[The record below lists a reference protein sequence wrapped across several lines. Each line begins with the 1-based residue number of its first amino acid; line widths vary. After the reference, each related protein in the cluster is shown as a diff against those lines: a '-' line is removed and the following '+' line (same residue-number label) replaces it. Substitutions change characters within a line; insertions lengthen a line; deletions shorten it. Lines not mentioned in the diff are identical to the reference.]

1 MVLCTASQLKIH
13 LFFILPILTVQL
25 ISYAEIW
32 EIFLCQIFL
41 IHYGTAWR
49 FFYQRFFH
57 GMALRSIR
65 EKKPAWFQIKFA
77 NEFINY
83 ALGIYYGLL
92 GVYFIIRGLPGTDSG
107 IYTDMLLNILI
118 VLHLFSSAGPA
129 TIALLLIVSGKLF
142 LGDALFAN
150 LIYVFLIIGFHF
162 VCMEVAKLRLSSVQK
177 VVLVKLSAIPLML
190 FYLHQKIHL
199 AYTMNDLPVWILY
212 FLVSFF
218 ITFIIVSAAY
228 YIDTSNKLIYDLQQ
242 STILDPLT
250 GLTNFRHFEN
260 AFDAAFNHA
269 TLKKS
274 NLSVIIIDIDY
285 FKRVN
290 DTYGHLVGNGVLSTF
305 SQMLLKISFP
315 PNTVISRIGG
325 EEFAI
330 ILPNINVS
338 ETEHLAEKI
347 RRKVEKIDVPIV
359 ASGSVITI
367 SAGIANYDGRNY
379 PSANELLN
387 AADQALYNA
396 KRNGRN
402 QVHIRETEPVI

>member
-1 MVLCTASQLKIH
+1 MPNILDSLWNSMA
-13 LFFILPILTVQL
+13 LFLSAL
-25 ISYAEIW
+25 
-32 EIFLCQIFL
+32 
-41 IHYGTAWR
+41 
-49 FFYQRFFH
+49 FFH

-218 ITFIIVSAAY
+218 NTFIIVSAAY

>member
-1 MVLCTASQLKIH
+1 MPNILDSLWNSMA
-13 LFFILPILTVQL
+13 LFLSAL
-25 ISYAEIW
+25 
-32 EIFLCQIFL
+32 
-41 IHYGTAWR
+41 
-49 FFYQRFFH
+49 FFH

-77 NEFINY
+77 NEIINY
-83 ALGIYYGLL
+83 SLGIYYGFL
-92 GVYFIIRGLPGTDSG
+92 GVYFILRGLPGTDSG

-129 TIALLLIVSGKLF
+129 TIALLLIVTGKLF

-150 LIYVFLIIGFHF
+150 LVYVFLIIGFHF
-162 VCMEVAKLRLSSVQK
+162 ICMEVAKLRLSSVQK
-177 VVLVKLSAIPLML
+177 VILVKLSAVPLML

-199 AYTMNDLPVWILY
+199 EYTLDDLLTWILY

-218 ITFIIVSAAY
+218 ITFILISAAY

-250 GLTNFRHFEN
+250 GLTNFRHFDKTFET
-260 AFDAAFNHA
+260 AFHHA

-274 NLSVIIIDIDY
+274 NLSIIIIDIDY

-290 DTYGHLVGNGVLSTF
+290 DTYGHLVGNSVLSTF

-347 RRKVEKIDVPIV
+347 RRKVEKIEIPIA

-367 SAGIANYDGRNY
+367 SAGIANYDGHNY
-379 PSANELLN
+379 PTADELLH

-402 QVHIRETEPVI
+402 QVHIRQTEPVI

>member
-1 MVLCTASQLKIH
+1 MLR
-13 LFFILPILTVQL
+13 
-25 ISYAEIW
+25 
-32 EIFLCQIFL
+32 
-41 IHYGTAWR
+41 YGR
-49 FFYQRFFH
+49 FFMPNILDSLWNSMALFLSALFFH

-77 NEFINY
+77 NEIINY
-83 ALGIYYGLL
+83 SLGIYYGFL
-92 GVYFIIRGLPGTDSG
+92 GVYFILRGLPGTDSG

-129 TIALLLIVSGKLF
+129 TIALLLIVTGKLF

-150 LIYVFLIIGFHF
+150 LVYVFLIIGFHF
-162 VCMEVAKLRLSSVQK
+162 ICMEVAKLRLSSVQK
-177 VVLVKLSAIPLML
+177 VILVKLSAVPLML

-199 AYTMNDLPVWILY
+199 EYTLDDLPTWILY

-218 ITFIIVSAAY
+218 ITFILISAAY

-250 GLTNFRHFEN
+250 GLTNFRHFDKTFET
-260 AFDAAFNHA
+260 AFHHA

-274 NLSVIIIDIDY
+274 NLSIIIIDIDY

-290 DTYGHLVGNGVLSTF
+290 DTYGHLVGNSVLSTF

-347 RRKVEKIDVPIV
+347 RRKVEKIEIPIA

-367 SAGIANYDGRNY
+367 SAGIANYDGHNY
-379 PSANELLN
+379 PTADELLH
-387 AADQALYNA
+387 AADQALYKA

-402 QVHIRETEPVI
+402 QVHIRQTEPVI

>member
-1 MVLCTASQLKIH
+1 MPNILDSLWNSMA
-13 LFFILPILTVQL
+13 LFLSAL
-25 ISYAEIW
+25 
-32 EIFLCQIFL
+32 
-41 IHYGTAWR
+41 
-49 FFYQRFFH
+49 FFH

-228 YIDTSNKLIYDLQQ
+228 YIDTLNKLIYDLQQ

>member
-1 MVLCTASQLKIH
+1 MPNILDSLWNSMA
-13 LFFILPILTVQL
+13 LFLSAL
-25 ISYAEIW
+25 
-32 EIFLCQIFL
+32 
-41 IHYGTAWR
+41 
-49 FFYQRFFH
+49 FFH

-290 DTYGHLVGNGVLSTF
+290 DTYGHLVENGVLSTF

>member
-1 MVLCTASQLKIH
+1 MPNILDSLWNSMA
-13 LFFILPILTVQL
+13 LFLSAL
-25 ISYAEIW
+25 
-32 EIFLCQIFL
+32 
-41 IHYGTAWR
+41 
-49 FFYQRFFH
+49 FFH

-260 AFDAAFNHA
+260 AFDCAFNHA

-379 PSANELLN
+379 PSVNELLN

>member
-1 MVLCTASQLKIH
+1 MPNILDSLWNSMA
-13 LFFILPILTVQL
+13 LFLSAL
-25 ISYAEIW
+25 
-32 EIFLCQIFL
+32 
-41 IHYGTAWR
+41 
-49 FFYQRFFH
+49 FFH

-77 NEFINY
+77 NEIINY
-83 ALGIYYGLL
+83 SLGIYYGFL
-92 GVYFIIRGLPGTDSG
+92 GVYFILRGLPGTDSG

-129 TIALLLIVSGKLF
+129 TIALLLIVTGKLF

-150 LIYVFLIIGFHF
+150 LVYVFLIIGFHF
-162 VCMEVAKLRLSSVQK
+162 ICMEVAKLRLSSVQK
-177 VVLVKLSAIPLML
+177 VILVKLSAVPLML

-199 AYTMNDLPVWILY
+199 EYTLDDLPTWILY

-218 ITFIIVSAAY
+218 ITFILISAAY

-250 GLTNFRHFEN
+250 GLTNFRHFDKTFET
-260 AFDAAFNHA
+260 AFHHA

-274 NLSVIIIDIDY
+274 NLSIIIIDIDY

-290 DTYGHLVGNGVLSTF
+290 DTYGHLVGNSVLSTF

-347 RRKVEKIDVPIV
+347 RRKVEKIEIRIA

-367 SAGIANYDGRNY
+367 SAGIANYDGHNY
-379 PSANELLN
+379 PTADELLH
-387 AADQALYNA
+387 AADQALYKA

-402 QVHIRETEPVI
+402 QVHIRQTEPFI

>member
-1 MVLCTASQLKIH
+1 MPNILDSLWNSMA
-13 LFFILPILTVQL
+13 LFLSAL
-25 ISYAEIW
+25 
-32 EIFLCQIFL
+32 
-41 IHYGTAWR
+41 
-49 FFYQRFFH
+49 FFH

-260 AFDAAFNHA
+260 AFDATFNHA

>member
-1 MVLCTASQLKIH
+1 MPNILDSLWNSMALFLSA
-13 LFFILPILTVQL
+13 LFFL
-25 ISYAEIW
+25 
-32 EIFLCQIFL
+32 
-41 IHYGTAWR
+41 
-49 FFYQRFFH
+49 

>member
-1 MVLCTASQLKIH
+1 MPNILDSLWNSMA
-13 LFFILPILTVQL
+13 LFLSAL
-25 ISYAEIW
+25 
-32 EIFLCQIFL
+32 
-41 IHYGTAWR
+41 
-49 FFYQRFFH
+49 FFH

-77 NEFINY
+77 NEIINY
-83 ALGIYYGLL
+83 SLGIYYGFL
-92 GVYFIIRGLPGTDSG
+92 GVYFILRGLPGTDSG

-129 TIALLLIVSGKLF
+129 TIALLLIVTGKLF

-150 LIYVFLIIGFHF
+150 LVYVFLIIGFHF
-162 VCMEVAKLRLSSVQK
+162 ICMEVAKLRLSSVQK
-177 VVLVKLSAIPLML
+177 VILVKLSAVPLML

-199 AYTMNDLPVWILY
+199 EYTLDDLPTWILY

-218 ITFIIVSAAY
+218 ITFILISAAY

-250 GLTNFRHFEN
+250 GLTNFRHFDKTFET
-260 AFDAAFNHA
+260 AFHHA

-274 NLSVIIIDIDY
+274 NLSIIIIDIDY

-290 DTYGHLVGNGVLSTF
+290 DTYGHLVGNSVLSTF

-347 RRKVEKIDVPIV
+347 RRKVEKIEIPIA

-367 SAGIANYDGRNY
+367 SAGIANYDGHNY
-379 PSANELLN
+379 PTADELLH
-387 AADQALYNA
+387 AADQALYKA

-402 QVHIRETEPVI
+402 QVHIRQTEPVI

>member
-1 MVLCTASQLKIH
+1 MPNILDSLWNSMA
-13 LFFILPILTVQL
+13 LFLSAL
-25 ISYAEIW
+25 
-32 EIFLCQIFL
+32 
-41 IHYGTAWR
+41 
-49 FFYQRFFH
+49 FFH

-65 EKKPAWFQIKFA
+65 EKKPSWFQIKFS
-77 NEFINY
+77 NEIINY

-129 TIALLLIVSGKLF
+129 TIALLLIVAGKLF

-199 AYTMNDLPVWILY
+199 LYTINDLPVWILY

-250 GLTNFRHFEN
+250 GLTNFRHFEK
-260 AFDAAFNHA
+260 AFEAAFNHA

-379 PSANELLN
+379 SNPNELLN

-402 QVHIRETEPVI
+402 QVHIRETEPVV

>member
-1 MVLCTASQLKIH
+1 MPNILDSLWNSMA
-13 LFFILPILTVQL
+13 LFLSAL
-25 ISYAEIW
+25 
-32 EIFLCQIFL
+32 
-41 IHYGTAWR
+41 
-49 FFYQRFFH
+49 FFH

-77 NEFINY
+77 NEIINY
-83 ALGIYYGLL
+83 SLGIYYGFL
-92 GVYFIIRGLPGTDSG
+92 GVYFILRGLPGTDSG

-129 TIALLLIVSGKLF
+129 TIALLLIVTGKLF

-150 LIYVFLIIGFHF
+150 LVYVFLIIGFHF
-162 VCMEVAKLRLSSVQK
+162 ICMEVAKLRLSSVQK
-177 VVLVKLSAIPLML
+177 VILVKLSAVPLML

-199 AYTMNDLPVWILY
+199 EYTLDDLPTWILY

-218 ITFIIVSAAY
+218 ITFILISAAY

-250 GLTNFRHFEN
+250 GLTNFRHFDKTFET
-260 AFDAAFNHA
+260 AFHHA

-274 NLSVIIIDIDY
+274 NLSIIIIDIDY
-285 FKRVN
+285 FKRIN
-290 DTYGHLVGNGVLSTF
+290 DTYGHLVGNSVLSTF

-347 RRKVEKIDVPIV
+347 RRKVEKIEIPIA
-359 ASGSVITI
+359 ASGSVIIFLLESRIMMDTI
-367 SAGIANYDGRNY
+367 IQQRMNYSMQLIK
-379 PSANELLN
+379 PFIKQNEMGEIKYTFVKQNQLF
-387 AADQALYNA
+387 
-396 KRNGRN
+396 KRVKR
-402 QVHIRETEPVI
+402 R

>member
-1 MVLCTASQLKIH
+1 MPNILDSLWNSMA
-13 LFFILPILTVQL
+13 LFLSAL
-25 ISYAEIW
+25 
-32 EIFLCQIFL
+32 
-41 IHYGTAWR
+41 
-49 FFYQRFFH
+49 FFH

-65 EKKPAWFQIKFA
+65 EKKPVWFQIKFA
-77 NEFINY
+77 NEIINY
-83 ALGIYYGLL
+83 SLGIYYGFL
-92 GVYFIIRGLPGTDSG
+92 GVYFILRGLPGTDSG

-129 TIALLLIVSGKLF
+129 TIALLLIVTGKLF

-150 LIYVFLIIGFHF
+150 LVYVFLIIGFHF
-162 VCMEVAKLRLSSVQK
+162 ICMEVAKLRLSSVQK
-177 VVLVKLSAIPLML
+177 VILVKLSAVPLML
-190 FYLHQKIHL
+190 FYLHQKIQL
-199 AYTMNDLPVWILY
+199 EYTLDDLPTWILY

-218 ITFIIVSAAY
+218 ITFILISAAY

-250 GLTNFRHFEN
+250 GLTNFRHFDKTFET
-260 AFDAAFNHA
+260 AFHHA

-274 NLSVIIIDIDY
+274 NLSIIIIDIDY

-290 DTYGHLVGNGVLSTF
+290 DTYGHLVGNSVLSTF

-347 RRKVEKIDVPIV
+347 RRKVEKIEIPIA

-367 SAGIANYDGRNY
+367 SAGIANYDGHNY
-379 PSANELLN
+379 PTADELLH
-387 AADQALYNA
+387 AADQALYKA

-402 QVHIRETEPVI
+402 QVHIRQTEPVI

>member
-1 MVLCTASQLKIH
+1 MPNILDSLWNSMA
-13 LFFILPILTVQL
+13 LFLSAL
-25 ISYAEIW
+25 
-32 EIFLCQIFL
+32 
-41 IHYGTAWR
+41 
-49 FFYQRFFH
+49 FFH

-65 EKKPAWFQIKFA
+65 EKKPVWFQIKFA
-77 NEFINY
+77 NEIINY
-83 ALGIYYGLL
+83 SLGIYYGFL
-92 GVYFIIRGLPGTDSG
+92 GVYFILRGLPGTDSG

-129 TIALLLIVSGKLF
+129 TIALLLIVTGKLF

-150 LIYVFLIIGFHF
+150 LVYVFLIIGFHF
-162 VCMEVAKLRLSSVQK
+162 ICMEVAKLRLSSVQK
-177 VVLVKLSAIPLML
+177 VILVKLSAVPLML

-199 AYTMNDLPVWILY
+199 EYTLDDLLTWILY

-218 ITFIIVSAAY
+218 ITFILISAAY

-250 GLTNFRHFEN
+250 GLTNFRHFDKTFET
-260 AFDAAFNHA
+260 AFHHA

-274 NLSVIIIDIDY
+274 NLSIIIIDIDY

-290 DTYGHLVGNGVLSTF
+290 DTYGHLVGNSVLSTF

-347 RRKVEKIDVPIV
+347 RRKVEKIEIPIA

-367 SAGIANYDGRNY
+367 SAGIANYDGHNY
-379 PSANELLN
+379 PTADELLH
-387 AADQALYNA
+387 AADQALYKA

-402 QVHIRETEPVI
+402 QVHIRQTEPVI

>member
-1 MVLCTASQLKIH
+1 MPNILDSLWNSMA
-13 LFFILPILTVQL
+13 LFLSAL
-25 ISYAEIW
+25 
-32 EIFLCQIFL
+32 
-41 IHYGTAWR
+41 
-49 FFYQRFFH
+49 FFH

-77 NEFINY
+77 NEIINY
-83 ALGIYYGLL
+83 SLGIYYGFL
-92 GVYFIIRGLPGTDSG
+92 GVYFILRGLPGTDSG

-129 TIALLLIVSGKLF
+129 TIALLLIVTGKLF

-150 LIYVFLIIGFHF
+150 LVYVFLIIGFHF
-162 VCMEVAKLRLSSVQK
+162 ICMEVAKLRLSSVQK
-177 VVLVKLSAIPLML
+177 VILVKLSAVPLML

-199 AYTMNDLPVWILY
+199 EYTLDDLPTWILY

-218 ITFIIVSAAY
+218 ITFILISAAY

-250 GLTNFRHFEN
+250 GLTNFRHFDKTFET
-260 AFDAAFNHA
+260 AFHHA

-274 NLSVIIIDIDY
+274 NLSIIIIDIDY

-290 DTYGHLVGNGVLSTF
+290 DTYGHLVGNSVLSTF

-347 RRKVEKIDVPIV
+347 RRKVEKIEIPIA

-367 SAGIANYDGRNY
+367 SAGIANYDGHNY
-379 PSANELLN
+379 PTADELLH
-387 AADQALYNA
+387 AADQALYKA
-396 KRNGRN
+396 KQNGRN
-402 QVHIRETEPVI
+402 QVHIRQTEPVI

>member
-1 MVLCTASQLKIH
+1 MPNILDSLWNSMA
-13 LFFILPILTVQL
+13 LFLSAL
-25 ISYAEIW
+25 
-32 EIFLCQIFL
+32 
-41 IHYGTAWR
+41 
-49 FFYQRFFH
+49 FFH

-77 NEFINY
+77 NEIINY
-83 ALGIYYGLL
+83 SLGIYYGFL
-92 GVYFIIRGLPGTDSG
+92 GVYFILRGLPGTDSG

-129 TIALLLIVSGKLF
+129 TIALLLIVTGKLF

-150 LIYVFLIIGFHF
+150 LVYVFLIIGFHF
-162 VCMEVAKLRLSSVQK
+162 ICMEVAKLRLSSVQK
-177 VVLVKLSAIPLML
+177 VILVKLSAVPLML

-199 AYTMNDLPVWILY
+199 EYILDDLPTWILY

-218 ITFIIVSAAY
+218 ITFILISAAY

-250 GLTNFRHFEN
+250 GLTNFRHFDKTFET
-260 AFDAAFNHA
+260 AFHHA

-274 NLSVIIIDIDY
+274 NLSIIIIDIDY

-290 DTYGHLVGNGVLSTF
+290 DTYGHLVGNSVLSTF

-347 RRKVEKIDVPIV
+347 RRKVEKIEIPIA

-367 SAGIANYDGRNY
+367 SAGIANYDGHNY
-379 PSANELLN
+379 PTADELLH
-387 AADQALYNA
+387 AADQALYKA

-402 QVHIRETEPVI
+402 QVHIRQTEPVI

>member
-1 MVLCTASQLKIH
+1 MPNILDSLWNSMA
-13 LFFILPILTVQL
+13 LFLSAL
-25 ISYAEIW
+25 
-32 EIFLCQIFL
+32 
-41 IHYGTAWR
+41 
-49 FFYQRFFH
+49 FFH

-77 NEFINY
+77 NEIINY
-83 ALGIYYGLL
+83 SLGIYYGFL
-92 GVYFIIRGLPGTDSG
+92 GVYFILRGLPGTDSG

-129 TIALLLIVSGKLF
+129 TIALLLIVTGKLF

-150 LIYVFLIIGFHF
+150 LVYVFLIIGFHF
-162 VCMEVAKLRLSSVQK
+162 ICMEVAKLRLSSVQK
-177 VVLVKLSAIPLML
+177 VILVKLSAVPLML

-199 AYTMNDLPVWILY
+199 EYTLDDLPTWILY

-218 ITFIIVSAAY
+218 ITFILISAAY

-250 GLTNFRHFEN
+250 GLTNFRHFDKTFET
-260 AFDAAFNHA
+260 AFHHA

-274 NLSVIIIDIDY
+274 NLSIIIIDIDY

-290 DTYGHLVGNGVLSTF
+290 DTYGHLVGNSVLSTF

-347 RRKVEKIDVPIV
+347 RRKVEKIEIPIA

-367 SAGIANYDGRNY
+367 SAGIANYDGHNY
-379 PSANELLN
+379 PTADELLH
-387 AADQALYNA
+387 AADQALYKA

-402 QVHIRETEPVI
+402 RVHIRQTEPVI

>member
-1 MVLCTASQLKIH
+1 MPNILDSLWNSMA
-13 LFFILPILTVQL
+13 LFLSAL
-25 ISYAEIW
+25 
-32 EIFLCQIFL
+32 
-41 IHYGTAWR
+41 
-49 FFYQRFFH
+49 FFH

-77 NEFINY
+77 NEIINY
-83 ALGIYYGLL
+83 SLGIYYGFL
-92 GVYFIIRGLPGTDSG
+92 GVYFILRGLPGTDSG

-129 TIALLLIVSGKLF
+129 TIALLLIVTGKLF

-150 LIYVFLIIGFHF
+150 LVYVFLIIGFHF
-162 VCMEVAKLRLSSVQK
+162 ICMEVAKLRLSSVQK
-177 VVLVKLSAIPLML
+177 VILVKLSAVPLML

-199 AYTMNDLPVWILY
+199 QYTLDDLPTWILY

-218 ITFIIVSAAY
+218 ITFILISAAY

-250 GLTNFRHFEN
+250 GLTNFRHFDKTFET
-260 AFDAAFNHA
+260 AFHHA

-274 NLSVIIIDIDY
+274 NLSIIIIDIDY

-290 DTYGHLVGNGVLSTF
+290 DTYGHLVGNSVLSTF

-347 RRKVEKIDVPIV
+347 RRKVEKIEIPIA

-367 SAGIANYDGRNY
+367 SAGIANYDGHNY
-379 PSANELLN
+379 PTADELLH
-387 AADQALYNA
+387 AADQALYKA

-402 QVHIRETEPVI
+402 QVNIRQTEPVI

>member
-1 MVLCTASQLKIH
+1 MLR
-13 LFFILPILTVQL
+13 
-25 ISYAEIW
+25 
-32 EIFLCQIFL
+32 
-41 IHYGTAWR
+41 YGR
-49 FFYQRFFH
+49 FFMPNILDSLWNSMALFLSALFFH

-77 NEFINY
+77 NEIINY
-83 ALGIYYGLL
+83 SLGIYYGFL
-92 GVYFIIRGLPGTDSG
+92 GVYFILRGLPGTDSG

-129 TIALLLIVSGKLF
+129 TFALLLIVTGKLF

-150 LIYVFLIIGFHF
+150 LVYVFLIIGFHF
-162 VCMEVAKLRLSSVQK
+162 ICMEVAKLRLSSVQK
-177 VVLVKLSAIPLML
+177 VILVKLSAVPLML

-199 AYTMNDLPVWILY
+199 EYTLDDLPTWILY

-218 ITFIIVSAAY
+218 ITFILISAAY

-250 GLTNFRHFEN
+250 GLTNFRHFDKTFET
-260 AFDAAFNHA
+260 AFHHA

-274 NLSVIIIDIDY
+274 NLSIIIIDIDY

-290 DTYGHLVGNGVLSTF
+290 DTYGHLVGNSVLSTF

-347 RRKVEKIDVPIV
+347 RRKVEKIEIPIA

-367 SAGIANYDGRNY
+367 SAGIANYDGHNY
-379 PSANELLN
+379 PTADELLH
-387 AADQALYNA
+387 AADQALYKA

-402 QVHIRETEPVI
+402 QVHIRQTEPVI

>member
-1 MVLCTASQLKIH
+1 MPNILDSLWNSMA
-13 LFFILPILTVQL
+13 LFLSAL
-25 ISYAEIW
+25 
-32 EIFLCQIFL
+32 
-41 IHYGTAWR
+41 
-49 FFYQRFFH
+49 FFH

-77 NEFINY
+77 NEIINY
-83 ALGIYYGLL
+83 SLGIYYGFL
-92 GVYFIIRGLPGTDSG
+92 GVYFILRGLPGTDSG

-129 TIALLLIVSGKLF
+129 TFALLLIVTGKLF

-150 LIYVFLIIGFHF
+150 LVYVFLIIGFHF
-162 VCMEVAKLRLSSVQK
+162 ICMEVAKLRLSSVQK
-177 VVLVKLSAIPLML
+177 VILVKLSAVPLML

-199 AYTMNDLPVWILY
+199 EYTLDDLPTWILY

-218 ITFIIVSAAY
+218 ITFILISAAY

-250 GLTNFRHFEN
+250 GLTNFRHFDKTFET
-260 AFDAAFNHA
+260 AFHHA

-274 NLSVIIIDIDY
+274 NLSIIIIDIDY

-290 DTYGHLVGNGVLSTF
+290 DTYGHLVGNSVLSTF

-347 RRKVEKIDVPIV
+347 RRKVEKIEIPIA

-367 SAGIANYDGRNY
+367 SAGIANYDGYNY
-379 PSANELLN
+379 PTADELLH
-387 AADQALYNA
+387 AADQALYKA

-402 QVHIRETEPVI
+402 QVHIRQTEPVI

>member
-1 MVLCTASQLKIH
+1 MPNILDSLWNSMA
-13 LFFILPILTVQL
+13 LFLSAL
-25 ISYAEIW
+25 
-32 EIFLCQIFL
+32 
-41 IHYGTAWR
+41 
-49 FFYQRFFH
+49 FFH

-77 NEFINY
+77 NEIINY
-83 ALGIYYGLL
+83 SLGIYYGFL
-92 GVYFIIRGLPGTDSG
+92 GVYFILRGLPGTDSG

-129 TIALLLIVSGKLF
+129 TIALLLIVTGKLF

-150 LIYVFLIIGFHF
+150 LVYVFLIIGFHF
-162 VCMEVAKLRLSSVQK
+162 ICMEVAKLRLSSVQK
-177 VVLVKLSAIPLML
+177 VILVKLSAVPLML

-199 AYTMNDLPVWILY
+199 EYTLDDLPTWILY

-218 ITFIIVSAAY
+218 ITLILISAAY

-250 GLTNFRHFEN
+250 GLTNFRHFDKTFET
-260 AFDAAFNHA
+260 AFHHA

-274 NLSVIIIDIDY
+274 NLSIIIIDIDY

-290 DTYGHLVGNGVLSTF
+290 DTYGHLVGNSVLSTF

-347 RRKVEKIDVPIV
+347 RRKVEKIEIPIA

-367 SAGIANYDGRNY
+367 SAGIANYDGHNY
-379 PSANELLN
+379 PTADELLH
-387 AADQALYNA
+387 AADQALYKA

-402 QVHIRETEPVI
+402 QVHIRQTEPVI

>member
-1 MVLCTASQLKIH
+1 MPNILDSLWNSMA
-13 LFFILPILTVQL
+13 LFLSAL
-25 ISYAEIW
+25 
-32 EIFLCQIFL
+32 
-41 IHYGTAWR
+41 
-49 FFYQRFFH
+49 FFH

-77 NEFINY
+77 NEIINY
-83 ALGIYYGLL
+83 SLGIYYGFL
-92 GVYFIIRGLPGTDSG
+92 GVYFILRGLPGTDSG

-129 TIALLLIVSGKLF
+129 TIALLLIVTGKLF

-150 LIYVFLIIGFHF
+150 LVYVFLIIGFHF
-162 VCMEVAKLRLSSVQK
+162 ISMEVAKLRLSSVQK
-177 VVLVKLSAIPLML
+177 VILVKLSAVPLML

-199 AYTMNDLPVWILY
+199 EYTLDDLPTWILY

-218 ITFIIVSAAY
+218 ITFILISAAY

-250 GLTNFRHFEN
+250 GLTNFRHFDKTFET
-260 AFDAAFNHA
+260 AFHHA

-274 NLSVIIIDIDY
+274 NLSIIIIDIDY

-290 DTYGHLVGNGVLSTF
+290 DTYGHLVGNSVLSTF

-347 RRKVEKIDVPIV
+347 RRKVEKIEIPIA

-367 SAGIANYDGRNY
+367 SAGIANYDGHNY
-379 PSANELLN
+379 PTADELLH
-387 AADQALYNA
+387 AADQALYKA

-402 QVHIRETEPVI
+402 QVHIRQTEPVI

>member
-1 MVLCTASQLKIH
+1 MPNILDSLWNSMA
-13 LFFILPILTVQL
+13 LFLSAL
-25 ISYAEIW
+25 
-32 EIFLCQIFL
+32 
-41 IHYGTAWR
+41 
-49 FFYQRFFH
+49 FFH

-77 NEFINY
+77 NEIINY
-83 ALGIYYGLL
+83 SLGIYYGFL
-92 GVYFIIRGLPGTDSG
+92 GVYFILRGLPGTDSG

-129 TIALLLIVSGKLF
+129 TIALLLIVTGKLF

-150 LIYVFLIIGFHF
+150 LVYVFLIIGFHF
-162 VCMEVAKLRLSSVQK
+162 ICMEVAKLRLSSVQK
-177 VVLVKLSAIPLML
+177 VILVKLSAVPLML

-199 AYTMNDLPVWILY
+199 EYTLDDLPTWILY

-218 ITFIIVSAAY
+218 ITFILISAAY

-250 GLTNFRHFEN
+250 GLTNFRHFDKTFET
-260 AFDAAFNHA
+260 AFHHA

-274 NLSVIIIDIDY
+274 NLSIIIIDIDY

-290 DTYGHLVGNGVLSTF
+290 DTYGHLVGNSVLSTF

-330 ILPNINVS
+330 ILPNINVN

-347 RRKVEKIDVPIV
+347 RRKVEKIEIPIA

-367 SAGIANYDGRNY
+367 SAGIANYDGHNY
-379 PSANELLN
+379 PTADELLH
-387 AADQALYNA
+387 AADQALYKA

-402 QVHIRETEPVI
+402 QVHIRQTEPVI

>member
-1 MVLCTASQLKIH
+1 MPNILDSLWNSMA
-13 LFFILPILTVQL
+13 LFLSAL
-25 ISYAEIW
+25 
-32 EIFLCQIFL
+32 
-41 IHYGTAWR
+41 
-49 FFYQRFFH
+49 FFH

-65 EKKPAWFQIKFA
+65 EKKPAWFQIKFS
-77 NEFINY
+77 NEIINY

-129 TIALLLIVSGKLF
+129 TIALLLIVAGKLF

-150 LIYVFLIIGFHF
+150 LIYAFLIIGFHF

-199 AYTMNDLPVWILY
+199 LYTINDLPVWILY

-250 GLTNFRHFEN
+250 GLTNFRHFEK
-260 AFDAAFNHA
+260 AFEAAFNHA

-379 PSANELLN
+379 PNPNELLMQPIKRYIMRN
-387 AADQALYNA
+387 EMDETKCIFA
-396 KRNGRN
+396 KQN
-402 QVHIRETEPVI
+402 QLFKRVKRR

>member
-1 MVLCTASQLKIH
+1 MPNILDSLWNSMA
-13 LFFILPILTVQL
+13 LFLSAL
-25 ISYAEIW
+25 
-32 EIFLCQIFL
+32 
-41 IHYGTAWR
+41 
-49 FFYQRFFH
+49 FFH

-77 NEFINY
+77 NEIINY
-83 ALGIYYGLL
+83 SLGIYYGFL
-92 GVYFIIRGLPGTDSG
+92 GVYFILRGLPGTDSG
-107 IYTDMLLNILI
+107 IYTDMLFNILI

-129 TIALLLIVSGKLF
+129 TIALLLIVTGKLF

-150 LIYVFLIIGFHF
+150 LVYVFLIIGFHF
-162 VCMEVAKLRLSSVQK
+162 ICMEVAKLRLSSVQK
-177 VVLVKLSAIPLML
+177 VILVKLSAVPLML

-199 AYTMNDLPVWILY
+199 EYTLDDLPTWILY

-218 ITFIIVSAAY
+218 ITFILISAAY

-250 GLTNFRHFEN
+250 GLTNFRHFDKTFET
-260 AFDAAFNHA
+260 AFHHA

-274 NLSVIIIDIDY
+274 NLSIIIIDIDY

-290 DTYGHLVGNGVLSTF
+290 DTYGHLVGNSVLSTF

-347 RRKVEKIDVPIV
+347 RRKVEKIEIPIA

-367 SAGIANYDGRNY
+367 SAGIANYDGHNY
-379 PSANELLN
+379 PTADELLH
-387 AADQALYNA
+387 AADQALYKA

-402 QVHIRETEPVI
+402 QVHIRQTEPVI